1 VKNYIKIIAFLFF
14 LSSVSWAACA
24 GCAGNMQT
32 LHEINEGLT
41 TDCSGSIAGWYNDSD
56 KSYADAN
63 STRAIRI
70 TFTGLA
76 NSDNYY
82 LFYKTLQKADGATTA
97 TGSVVPFAGG
107 ASLGAMST
115 NSSNNIFT
123 SDASSTTYYVEIT
136 HAEIASY
143 SLGDAAY
150 GITFGISDEDV
161 ASTAVYATGNSG
173 SSSYLIYDV
182 TLPTISTAVNATT
195 NATFGT
201 GGTNIAVTGTGFNGT
216 DDSNTARNTS
226 SWNAYE
232 GLYIDTDKI
241 SSSITYTSSTVTTV
255 TTINTGSD
263 YGGTVYYWDNA
274 CNKNASGPTYRHDD
288 TAPTFSSVS
297 APVVKA
303 EATATVSGGGF
314 DETSPQTGI
323 KTITIGGSTLG
334 TSAWE
339 INNANTI
346 TITGPNST
354 FSAGVLAFTDSA
366 GNTLTTGTSF
376 AVDVTAPAIT
386 GITIS
391 NSAAAIAKSGQTVKI
406 AGSAGGWET
415 NGTPTIKIEDT
426 AAGGNL
432 FSVDETDDAYITIVI
447 GTNNTAENTAPT
459 VIVTDAAGN
468 ASSDGGPLDI
478 DNRVPTVTGVA
489 TEDRYIKSGGTAV
502 VSGTGFA
509 STDGGTITDGQG
521 SGNVHLVNT
530 SAAAQDLVADLG
542 GSWGSVTAT
551 SLTITA
557 AGTECKDCYVKVT
570 DYVGNASTATSHK
583 VTIDNTLPTISGL
596 TNVANTSGVT
606 QVIAKSGDEFDID
619 GDHYSD
625 GAPTAPSTTAAFA
638 SLVTIGGSPPT
649 GMSWVYGTDTDAKLV
664 VTAGSGEFADGV
676 VVVTDASGNA
686 STTTTHKVTIDNTAP
701 TNITLTAGGS
711 NHDQTATVFKN
722 GDILWIR
729 TTSSNPATFV
739 NDGFTAAAAAVTDP
753 TVWLGGTNMT
763 NYATVVAQSA
773 TEIKVTFNQDSNV
786 AGALTV
792 KDAAGNE
799 SASAGTI
806 YLDNE
811 IPANMSITNPARKSG
826 AAATITTTSTGTT
839 NGHGFQ
845 TGGIDATVAI
855 AGNPTVTT
863 AVTADATLTIT
874 AGTGD
879 YEDVA
884 ITITDPAG
892 NASTQSIKMT
902 IDNTAPTIDT
912 ISVPSIKED
921 GPTVI
926 AGGGFYTQV
935 AGTDDGTDVDVYV
948 GGQYSA
954 SAYFSISVTADNSLT
969 ITGGTGDI
977 TNGDVYVADRA
988 GNWSSAKS
996 NLDIDNTAPTVSDKS
1011 VASVKTGSTV
1021 TISGEGFT
1029 TGTNEPS
1036 KVEIGSLDAT
1046 NDGNDGNDDFSVNWD
1061 DLTNSALIVTASA
1074 GNVTDGQIKVTDYA
1088 GNTSTSTVAMHI
1100 DNTLPTVST
1109 VTGSIDTYDIIRNGT
1124 DATIGGTGLTI
1135 GTSVVTKIQK
1145 VEVGGKNLVT
1155 ELNGSFTVN
1164 SATGLTIT
1172 GGNTEVTEGNV
1183 VVTDSAGNA
1192 STDTGKLLTIDNTPP
1207 VLTSVVST
1215 KGNNIVGDGHG
1226 RTAQAKSGDTFKI
1239 VASGGGFKDNGGN
1252 ASAVVIGDKDLATTV
1267 GAGGLGGS
1275 FTVDSDTEITV
1286 TAGAGEVT
1294 RGTIVVKDG
1303 VGNPS
1308 VETFLKGTIDNT
1320 APATPTIGLQDWNDY
1335 GYSNTD
1341 NWTNITHADFA
1352 VSNVVPG
1359 DSITVYMDGVAV
1371 MSEMT
1376 SGGTST
1382 TTRDL
1387 QWHSDETINWD
1398 ELSAGIGGI
1407 TGGDGNY
1414 TFTAIATD
1422 SAGNASTAGSMTY
1435 KLDTTAPDAP
1445 VLESFSSSASA
1456 VGVDESG
1463 TDRITNDNTPSV
1475 RVSNITV
1482 GNGISLYYYLR
1493 GNAINDLEWVQF
1505 DLASDTLTTS
1515 PFDAQFVGTEEK
1527 TWGDQTQAVLA
1538 ALPDSSDNVGD
1549 YKYHEYLIY
1558 GHQTDSAG
1566 NSSSSG
1572 TSTFY
1577 IDTKEPQATLSYSTV
1592 NALSTLAEDPDSL
1605 MRFEDGQLTI
1615 KATFTDA
1622 SGNPDGMNNTT
1633 PPTVTVDLPETTD
1646 DDFANTAM
1654 TVDPAND
1661 HIWTYTFTPPDG
1673 IDGTGTVTVNG
1684 TDNAGNALVTA
1695 STVGSEL
1702 MVFDNTDPNPFTV
1715 ADVTPLGKYPKTKYF
1730 NIGTDSVSV
1739 VVPMDA
1745 SDITLNGGQ
1754 VKLKMQI
1761 VGAEATL
1768 TQVDTTVK
1776 IVNYIDPLTIVTKKD
1791 SIRRNFTTSVGP
1803 PWAGEKLGQ
1812 GDRLFTIA
1820 ERFDKAGNSRI
1831 GIASLDT
1838 LLIDTIPP
1846 VKGTWL
1852 IDMSGTTLTSTDT
1865 IIASVTGF
1873 SEALSAVDSYDWAV
1887 GKFKK
1892 TVNVLGDSVNV
1903 LTKLDSIGAWTTSDS
1918 TINGKAPLRDS
1929 TMHRLNV
1936 RALDEAGNI
1945 SDTLYTDPG
1954 IWRLNSSP
1962 TIKTLGI
1969 VEVKEEDSLSFVVS
1983 DSVSDL
1989 DLATLLSDSLKYLFL
2004 QSDGTTTS
2012 HLFSVKPQNA
2022 LLSTTP
2028 DTILT
2033 IDSTTGLITWA
2044 APWHGDTTNYNVTL
2058 KIFSSEDADST
2069 ANKWDRSIT
2078 ENFILRVNENY
2089 VPRIAKMIYKNMA
2102 GQMDTLVTVPD
2113 TLKMWE
2119 NDTITV
2125 TFSLSDLDD
2134 DTLISYGII
2143 ADSVQLALST
2153 TDTAGSILPKDI
2165 QTTFTPDSAWD
2176 NMSKVTLSLSDGI
2189 VKDTL
2194 RTIKTK
2200 FILNV
2205 IHVPRPNFKMIMGQ
2219 NPTFTRYYELMVTDT
2234 AEKAK
2239 NLSVYIY
2246 ENLIEPQGEAKMDSM
2261 GNFTWVGNFEFDT
2274 TANYRIEMKGD
2285 GLQVGD
2291 TTIYDTVAHAIA
2303 RAAGPW
2309 RAETYDGGFT
2319 VISKSA
2325 NSVPFDKPFMIVD
2338 SLLFPLGEGEGGLYR
2353 MGHPLVEFEKSVM
2366 VTILADK
2373 RFPAEDQA
2381 IHQMF
2386 GGVWQELPTI
2396 HRKNEIMAW
2405 TNAMGY
2411 FKIGDKTII
2420 VPEETLLGTNYPNPF
2435 NSSTNVE
2442 FDVGFFGG
2450 PNQRISVEV
2459 FNILGQK
2466 IKTLHKGPLAIG
2478 HHKLRWDARDMNES
2492 PVSSGVYVIR
2502 LLSDAGVSKSKK
2514 MTLLR

>member
-1 VKNYIKIIAFLFF
+1 VSLLFADGQSGTMRTSLEVASGTGHKNGYYNKTDDDHATYTIRCDFDI
-14 LSSVSWAACA
+14 VSGSTYYLWYRVDAVGGSA
-24 GCAGNMQT
+24 GTVTRFPTSYRLAGNT
-32 LHEINEGLT
+32 TSSNLFSISASTVTIELSKTAIIELLGGSGNEGDGT
-41 TDCSGSIAGWYNDSD
+41 
-56 KSYADAN
+56 KS
-63 STRAIRI
+63 
-70 TFTGLA
+70 FKLGL
-76 NSDNYY
+76 
-82 LFYKTLQKADGATTA
+82 
-97 TGSVVPFAGG
+97 
-107 ASLGAMST
+107 
-115 NSSNNIFT
+115 NSSADTGPDAFATPTGGDNN
-123 SDASSTTYYVEIT
+123 D
-136 HAEIASY
+136 
-143 SLGDAAY
+143 G
-150 GITFGISDEDV
+150 
-161 ASTAVYATGNSG
+161 
-173 SSSYLIYDV
+173 LIYDIIVPTV
-182 TLPTISTAVNATT
+182 TNVDPASAK
-195 NATFGT
+195 T
-201 GGTNIAVTGTGFNGT
+201 GVDITVTGSSFDANIVANGDIDFGST
-216 DDSNTARNTS
+216 DDAIKSRTNS
-226 SWNAYE
+226 
-232 GLYIDTDKI
+232 
-241 SSSITYTSSTVTTV
+241 
-255 TTINTGSD
+255 TTIVFETGSGD
-263 YGGTVYYWDNA
+263 DN
-274 CNKNASGPTYRHDD
+274 G
-288 TAPTFSSVS
+288 
-297 APVVKA
+297 VVK
-303 EATATVSGGGF
+303 V
-314 DETSPQTGI
+314 
-323 KTITIGGSTLG
+323 
-334 TSAWE
+334 
-339 INNANTI
+339 
-346 TITGPNST
+346 
-354 FSAGVLAFTDSA
+354 TDSA
-366 GNTLTTGTSF
+366 GNQNTTGSTF
-376 AVDVTAPAIT
+376 VLD
-386 GITIS
+386 
-391 NSAAAIAKSGQTVKI
+391 
-406 AGSAGGWET
+406 
-415 NGTPTIKIEDT
+415 
-426 AAGGNL
+426 
-432 FSVDETDDAYITIVI
+432 
-447 GTNNTAENTAPT
+447 NTAPVVTSIATPDYGSSKVVKVGNRAVITGSGFTATGSQT
-459 VIVTDAAGN
+459 VVSTLKIGATTIATANWTINDANTITVTGHDHNSAGNDIASDHILLTDAAGN
-468 ASSDGGPLDI
+468 SNADNDDVMLSIDITKPAITSVTNSPAGIAKNGGTVVLNGGAFNSTVGTSTVTIGGSSASTLFVIASQDADDVTLTIKTDETTANSNPPVLVYDAAGNVSTNEVYLDI
-478 DNRVPTVTGVA
+478 DNSPPVVESVSARYVKNGTPSDITG
-489 TEDRYIKSGGTAV
+489 SG
-502 VSGTGFA
+502 FMD
-509 STDGGTITDGQG
+509 DGGTITDGTG
-521 SGNVHLVNT
+521 SSAVTLTSSNLVDDKSGTFTTINTNSLRINPGAGAGGECTDCVVYVTDIVGNK
-530 SAAAQDLVADLG
+530 
-542 GSWGSVTAT
+542 SVAT
-551 SLTITA
+551 SVLL
-557 AGTECKDCYVKVT
+557 
-570 DYVGNASTATSHK
+570 
-583 VTIDNTLPTISGL
+583 TIDNTLPVVNAL
-596 TNVANTSGVT
+596 TKSANSAGAAN
-606 QVIAKSGDEFDID
+606 QGILKNGESIVIGGTGFGASA
-619 GDHYSD
+619 
-625 GAPTAPSTTAAFA
+625 GAPTDDSINDDG
-638 SLVTIGGSPPT
+638 VTINGAVPT
-649 GMSWVYGTDTDAKLV
+649 GATWNTTSNTAITF
-664 VTAGSGEFADGV
+664 TAGTGEVDNGAI
-676 VVVTDASGNA
+676 VVTDAAENVCTSGCSAGTIYRITVDNTAPTGLSISAKNTNTDQTATTFKKDDEFYIASGNSDFYSSSFTAATAPPTVWIGGTNMTTYATVTVNSSSKITVTITTTSTANISGDLTVIDAAGNQSAAIKTIYIDNNVPTITSVTNPVIGNCAACTNTATVNTTTYGAGAPGFMTGNA
-686 STTTTHKVTIDNTAP
+686 SAATGYTSKSTVAIAGDPAGFSIDADYADNYLKITAGGGEVEDVLITVTDPAGNPSVDGSSSVDHITIDNTAP
-701 TNITLTAGGS
+701 TVASVSDSSIKNTATTTISGGGFYTSINGTDDGTGVKVYIGGAEIAGTTVSVGGDGTITYTAG
-711 NHDQTATVFKN
+711 
-722 GDILWIR
+722 
-729 TTSSNPATFV
+729 TTEAS
-739 NDGFTAAAAAVTDP
+739 G
-753 TVWLGGTNMT
+753 LL
-763 NYATVVAQSA
+763 TVV
-773 TEIKVTFNQDSNV
+773 DR
-786 AGALTV
+786 
-792 KDAAGNE
+792 AGNE
-799 SASAGTI
+799 STTNAKMRIDNTLPTVSAVTVG
-806 YLDNE
+806 
-811 IPANMSITNPARKSG
+811 SIESG
-826 AAATITTTSTGTT
+826 NKTVLSGSGFSTGGDAPTLT
-839 NGHGFQ
+839 I
-845 TGGIDATVAI
+845 GGSAP
-855 AGNPTVTT
+855 AGMTFVVDT
-863 AVTADATLTIT
+863 DGQITIT
-874 AGTGD
+874 AGDG
-879 YEDVA
+879 EV
-884 ITITDPAG
+884 TDGKVVVTDQAG
-892 NASTQSIKMT
+892 NAST
-902 IDNTAPTIDT
+902 DN
-912 ISVPSIKED
+912 
-921 GPTVI
+921 
-926 AGGGFYTQV
+926 
-935 AGTDDGTDVDVYV
+935 VYL
-948 GGQYSA
+948 Q
-954 SAYFSISVTADNSLT
+954 
-969 ITGGTGDI
+969 
-977 TNGDVYVADRA
+977 
-988 GNWSSAKS
+988 
-996 NLDIDNTAPTVSDKS
+996 IDNTAPTVSSISNS
-1011 VASVKTGSTV
+1011 VIGACATCTQTTVLTGV
-1021 TISGEGFT
+1021 GFT
-1029 TGTNEPS
+1029 
-1036 KVEIGSLDAT
+1036 IGSYDVEASQVNLD
-1046 NDGNDGNDDFSVNWD
+1046 G
-1061 DLTNSALIVTASA
+1061 AL
-1074 GNVTDGQIKVTDYA
+1074 
-1088 GNTSTSTVAMHI
+1088 
-1100 DNTLPTVST
+1100 P
-1109 VTGSIDTYDIIRNGT
+1109 
-1124 DATIGGTGLTI
+1124 TGLTHTVSNS
-1135 GTSVVTKIQK
+1135 TSI
-1145 VEVGGKNLVT
+1145 
-1155 ELNGSFTVN
+1155 
-1164 SATGLTIT
+1164 TIT
-1172 GGNTEVTEGNV
+1172 AGTQEVNAGTVTV
-1183 VVTDSAGNA
+1183 VDSAGNETVT
-1192 STDTGKLLTIDNTPP
+1192 SSVKLTIDNSPP
-1207 VLTSVVST
+1207 ILTSVVST
-1215 KGNNIVGDGHG
+1215 KGNNILGGGHG

-1239 VASGGGFKDNGGN
+1239 VAAAGGFNDHGGA
-1252 ASAVVIGDKDLATTV
+1252 ASAVEIGGLDLATAV

-1294 RGTIVVKDG
+1294 RGDIVVKDG

-1308 VETFLKGTIDNT
+1308 AETIFQGTIDNT
-1320 APATPTIGLQDWNDY
+1320 VPDTPTIGLQDWNDY

-1341 NWTNITHADFA
+1341 NWTSVNHADFD
-1352 VSNVVPG
+1352 VSNVVSG
-1359 DSITVYMDGVAV
+1359 DSITIYNEGVAV
-1371 MSEMT
+1371 LSLMVAGGSAE
-1376 SGGTST
+1376 SGRS
-1382 TTRDL
+1382 L
-1387 QWHSDETINWD
+1387 WWD
-1398 ELSAGIGGI
+1398 DDAEIQGMELAAGKDGI
-1407 TGGDGNY
+1407 TGGDGDY
-1414 TFTAIATD
+1414 TFTAIVTD
-1422 SAGNASTAGSMTY
+1422 SAGNASTAGTMTY
-1435 KLDTTAPDAP
+1435 KLDMTDPAVP

-1463 TDRITNDNTPSV
+1463 TDKITNDNTPSI

-1482 GNGISLYYYLR
+1482 GNGFRLYYYLR
-1493 GNAINDLEWVQF
+1493 GSADNDWEGVQF
-1505 DLASDTLTTS
+1505 DLAGDTLTTA
-1515 PFDAQFVGTEEK
+1515 PFDAQIVGTEEK
-1527 TWGDQTQAVLA
+1527 TWGDQTQGVIA
-1538 ALPDSSDNVGD
+1538 ALPDSADNVGD
-1549 YKYHEYLIY
+1549 FVFHEYRIY
-1558 GHQTDSAG
+1558 GQQIDSAG
-1566 NSSSSG
+1566 NGSSSG
-1572 TSTFY
+1572 SGIFY
-1577 IDTKEPQATLSYSTV
+1577 VDTKDPQTTLSYSTV
-1592 NALSTLAEDPDSL
+1592 NALTTLAEDPDSL

-1622 SGNPDGMNNTT
+1622 SGDPDGMNNTT
-1633 PPTVTVDLPETTD
+1633 PPTVSVDLPETTD
-1646 DDFANTAM
+1646 DDFENAAM

-1673 IDGTGTVTVNG
+1673 IDGSANVTVNG

-1695 STVGSEL
+1695 STVGSQL
-1702 MVFDNTDPNPFTV
+1702 MVFDNTDPNPFTLAEV
-1715 ADVTPLGKYPKTKYF
+1715 LPLGSYPKKGYF
-1730 NIGTDSVSV
+1730 NVGTDSVSV
-1739 VVPMDA
+1739 LIPMDA

-1761 VGAEATL
+1761 VGGDATL

-1776 IVNYIDPLTIVTKKD
+1776 ISNYIDPLTIVTEKD
-1791 SIRRNFTTSVGP
+1791 SIRRNFSTSAGP
-1803 PWAGEKLGQ
+1803 PWVGETLGQ

-1831 GIASLDT
+1831 GIASEDT

-2420 VPEETLLGTNYPNPF
+2420 VPEETLLGSNYPNPF